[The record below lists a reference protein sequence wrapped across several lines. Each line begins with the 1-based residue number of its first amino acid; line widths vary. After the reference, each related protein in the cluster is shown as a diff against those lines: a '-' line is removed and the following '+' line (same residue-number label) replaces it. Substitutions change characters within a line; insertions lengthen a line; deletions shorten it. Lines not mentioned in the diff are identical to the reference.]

1 MPSHELLSFANDVDL
16 AQAVATQWLSRM
28 EEANRTGQ
36 HPSVAL
42 SGGRIARTLFSAAAS
57 LSRQRRVPLSHIHF
71 FWGDERCVPPRD
83 AESNFG
89 AARQL
94 LFEPMQIPA
103 ANIHRIRGEDE
114 PRDAVKGASQDLRKA
129 VAAREEGWPMLDLV
143 FLGMGED
150 GHVASL
156 FPSLPSALLDSQDI
170 YLAVKAEKPP
180 PHRISLTYGMIA
192 AAREVWVLA
201 SGAGKERALRAS
213 LAGGNQTPL
222 GRVLGRR
229 RQTKV
234 FSDIP
239 LS

>member
-1 MPSHELLSFANDVDL
+1 MPSHELFSFANDADL
-16 AQAVATQWLSRM
+16 AQAVATQWLSTM

-36 HPSVAL
+36 CPSVAL
-42 SGGRIARTLFSAAAS
+42 SGGRIARTLFNATAA
-57 LSRQRRVPLSHIHF
+57 LSRQRRVSLSHVHF
-71 FWGDERCVPPRD
+71 FWGDERCVPPQD

-89 AARQL
+89 TARQL
-94 LFEPMQIPA
+94 LFEPLQIPA

-114 PRDAVKGASQDLRKA
+114 PDYAVKSASEDLRKA
-129 VAAREEGWPMLDLV
+129 VAARREGWPILDLV

-156 FPSLPSALLDSQDI
+156 FPSLPSPLLDSQDI
-170 YLAVKAEKPP
+170 YLAVTAEKPP
-180 PHRISLTYGMIA
+180 PHRISLSYGMIVA
-192 AAREVWVLA
+192 APEVWVLA

-222 GRVLGRR
+222 GRILSQR

-239 LS
+239 L